1 MRFWNIFLIA
11 IKVGTLLAV
20 NMVVNA
26 KQSINDLFH
35 KNICSCDVS
44 KKEVKIFRSLC
55 VSFRLISP
63 PQLGKL
69 EGITVIN
76 ISRNIGAMRL

>member
-35 KNICSCDVS
+35 KNIVA
-44 KKEVKIFRSLC
+44 V
-55 VSFRLISP
+55 
-63 PQLGKL
+63 
-69 EGITVIN
+69 
-76 ISRNIGAMRL
+76 M